1 MPVLEKWITAKE
13 AAELSGYHP
22 ERIREL
28 IREGKIIARKFGSV
42 WAIQRKSMQTY
53 VRSMQKL
60 GERRGP
66 KKTRY

>member
-13 AAELSGYHP
+13 AAELSGYHL

-28 IREGKIIARKFGSV
+28 IREGKITARKFGSV
-42 WAIQRKSMQTY
+42 WAVERESLQAY
-53 VRSMQKL
+53 VRSMQKQ

-66 KKTRY
+66 KKARP